1 MLDES
6 VMKRSLI
13 GVGVT
18 LALGVGF
25 VVACIPH
32 PSEDYAD
39 FLERT
44 ADYRKKPPVDDSGP
58 ADGQA
63 PTQVVEGIY
72 YGSCLS
78 ALSVGDLNK
87 VLRFYAEVRFV
98 PGTGGGKLDIQFTP
112 LKGVDFSS
120 GQPVPSP
127 PATVAKSET
136 HGDSFGQKGADVS
149 ATGRFEVGFEK
160 VVIDKNANPIS
171 GREILIDNVF
181 FRGLFSA
188 GAGLPE
194 PEVDAAAPAPDAA
207 PIADGGAPPAPADA
221 GPTPTPGDAGSAGNA
236 RFCAT
241 LQGTV
246 TVPIK
251 QFLDPAENFCVFVPV
266 KEGDPVPEVKR
277 EEYKCKL

>member
-1 MLDES
+1 VLDET
-6 VMKRSLI
+6 VMKRSLF
-13 GVGVT
+13 GVGVA

-58 ADGQA
+58 VDAQA
-63 PTQVVEGIY
+63 PTQAIEGIY

-87 VLRFYAEVRFV
+87 VLRFYTEVRFV

-120 GQPVPSP
+120 GQPLPSP
-127 PATVAKSET
+127 PAKVAKSET
-136 HGDSFGQKGADVS
+136 HGASFGTKGADVS
-149 ATGRFEVGFEK
+149 STGRFEVSFAN
-160 VVIDKNANPIS
+160 VIIDKNANPIS
-171 GREILIDNVF
+171 GREISIDAVF

-188 GAGLPE
+188 GGGSPAPE
-194 PEVDAAAPAPDAA
+194 ADAAAPDAA
-207 PIADGGAPPAPADA
+207 AGDAGAPADA
-221 GPTPTPGDAGSAGNA
+221 GAPPPTDAGASAGNA

-241 LQGTV
+241 LQGSV

-266 KEGDPVPEVKR
+266 KEGDAPPEVKR
-277 EEYKCKL
+277 DEYKCKL

>member
-58 ADGQA
+58 VDAQA
-63 PTQVVEGIY
+63 PTQAIEGVY

-87 VLRFYAEVRFV
+87 VLRFYTEVRFV
-98 PGTGGGKLDIQFTP
+98 PGAGGGKLDIQFSP

-127 PATVAKSET
+127 PAKVAKSET
-136 HGDSFGQKGADVS
+136 HGTPFGAKGADVS
-149 ATGRFEVGFEK
+149 ATGRFEVSFPN
-160 VVIDKNANPIS
+160 VIIDKNANPIS
-171 GREILIDNVF
+171 GREISIDAVF

-188 GAGLPE
+188 GGGAPVADAG
-194 PEVDAAAPAPDAA
+194 APDAA
-207 PIADGGAPPAPADA
+207 PVDDAGEAGAPADAGAPPAP
-221 GPTPTPGDAGSAGNA
+221 TDAGSTGNA

-241 LQGTV
+241 LQGSV

-251 QFLDPAENFCVFVPV
+251 QFLDPAENFCIFVPV
-266 KEGDPVPEVKR
+266 KEGDAVPDIKR